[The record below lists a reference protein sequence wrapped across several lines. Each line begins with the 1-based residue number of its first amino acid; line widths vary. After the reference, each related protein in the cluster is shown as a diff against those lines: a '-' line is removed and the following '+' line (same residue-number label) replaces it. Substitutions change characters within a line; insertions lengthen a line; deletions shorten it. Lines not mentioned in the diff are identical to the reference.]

1 MTPKELL
8 QSYKEEK
15 IRKRREQKLNSY
27 YKNRNIQPKELKDT
41 KEANKKRVYR
51 QRQADNRQT
60 SRFAEQR
67 NYKKEKI

>member
-27 YKNRNIQPKELKDT
+27 YKTRNIQPKELRY
-41 KEANKKRVYR
+41 KR
-51 QRQADNRQT
+51 
-60 SRFAEQR
+60 S
-67 NYKKEKI
+67 K

>member
-1 MTPKELL
+1 MTSKELL

-41 KEANKKRVYR
+41 KEANKKRAYR
-51 QRQADNRQT
+51 QIQADNRQKPIPGT
-60 SRFAEQR
+60 
-67 NYKKEKI
+67 KKL